1 MNSKLAAALLL
12 VLIVE
17 NPVLAFD
24 TTQFKVPD
32 SNFPIPSGAIFV
44 APNGNDANAGTQAA
58 PLLTPAA
65 AVKKAVNGST
75 IVVRAGVYYEV
86 NLGTVSKKITLQAY
100 PHEQVH
106 FLGSKPATGW
116 TKEQTYWR
124 TAWTN
129 PLASQ
134 DIPECPKEVINPAY
148 PNACLPEQVFVAGAP
163 LAQVTTKA
171 EVVAGKFF
179 MDSANNVLYI
189 GSDPTSKLVEV
200 GTLTRGLQF
209 APGAEGSRVLG
220 IGFAQYSNYWGGS
233 GVLVSYSNDVT
244 IDLCSFVQNAF
255 QGLGVNA
262 ENQIV
267 RSSVFSYNG
276 QNGIGCNKCHGSLI
290 EWNYIA
296 FNNQEHFATS
306 KCGGYCTIAGMK
318 VAHVDRLTV
327 NMNNFYR
334 NNAGGLWFDLGCT
347 NAMVTRNLFK
357 ENGDGVA
364 MNSGL
369 FYEVSSTGTVASNAF
384 IKNKGNGIQISGS
397 DRTRIYNNNFV
408 KNQVD
413 ITARDDT
420 RTACGFETYSCQLN
434 LTWDTTGTVVRNN
447 LFSNNLLYGIDSV
460 GISDQ
465 VPSSNLMFSNIDHN
479 GWYRANTTGLY
490 LVRWCPTSTCTRYKT
505 HTNFQEATNLDW
517 APPSI
522 GVRDTPNNPFFVD
535 EDSEKLSLKSDSSA
549 RSAGTALPAD
559 IAAYLGVPASPIDMG
574 ALTYRDKVV

>member
-129 PLASQ
+129 PLASLN
-134 DIPECPKEVINPAY
+134 INCPKEVINPAY

-179 MDSANNVLYI
+179 MDSANKVLYI
-189 GSDPTSKLVEV
+189 GTDPTSKLVEV

-209 APGAEGSRVLG
+209 YPAAAGSRVLG
-220 IGFAQYSNYWGGS
+220 IGFAQYSSYWGD
-233 GVLVSYSNDVT
+233 VLAAVNSYADNLT
-244 IDLCSFVQNAF
+244 IDMCSFVQNAAQALKF
-255 QGLGVNA
+255 FAKNT
-262 ENQIV
+262 IV

-276 QNGIGCNKCHGSLI
+276 QNGLGCNK
-290 EWNYIA
+290 
-296 FNNQEHFATS
+296 
-306 KCGGYCTIAGMK
+306 
-318 VAHVDRLTV
+318 
-327 NMNNFYR
+327 
-334 NNAGGLWFDLGCT
+334 
-347 NAMVTRNLFK
+347 
-357 ENGDGVA
+357 
-364 MNSGL
+364 
-369 FYEVSSTGTVASNAF
+369 
-384 IKNKGNGIQISGS
+384 
-397 DRTRIYNNNFV
+397 
-408 KNQVD
+408 
-413 ITARDDT
+413 
-420 RTACGFETYSCQLN
+420 
-434 LTWDTTGTVVRNN
+434 
-447 LFSNNLLYGIDSV
+447 
-460 GISDQ
+460 
-465 VPSSNLMFSNIDHN
+465 
-479 GWYRANTTGLY
+479 
-490 LVRWCPTSTCTRYKT
+490 
-505 HTNFQEATNLDW
+505 
-517 APPSI
+517 
-522 GVRDTPNNPFFVD
+522 
-535 EDSEKLSLKSDSSA
+535 
-549 RSAGTALPAD
+549 
-559 IAAYLGVPASPIDMG
+559 
-574 ALTYRDKVV
+574 